1 MSSKFIIIIAVR
13 ASSFIH
19 QHNAFLNVM
28 FVCAFEAALFIFAKF
43 NHMIEIKASIALCDT
58 TVLFKQLA

>member
-1 MSSKFIIIIAVR
+1 VTIVAVR

-19 QHNAFLNVM
+19 QHNASFDVM
-28 FVCAFEAALFIFAKF
+28 FVCAFKAMLFIFAESS
-43 NHMIEIKASIALCDT
+43 HMIKIKAFITLCDT

>member
-1 MSSKFIIIIAVR
+1 MTIIAVH

-19 QHNAFLNVM
+19 QHNTLLDVM
-28 FVCAFEAALFIFAKF
+28 FVCTFEATLFIFAEF
-43 NHMIEIKASIALCDT
+43 SYMIKIEAFIALCNM

>member
-1 MSSKFIIIIAVR
+1 MTIIAIR

-19 QHNAFLNVM
+19 QHNTFLDVM
-28 FVCAFEAALFIFAKF
+28 FIYAFEATLFIFAEF
-43 NHMIEIKASIALCDT
+43 NHMIKTEASIALCNT

>member
-1 MSSKFIIIIAVR
+1 MTIIAVR

-19 QHNAFLNVM
+19 RHNTLLDVM
-28 FVCAFEAALFIFAKF
+28 FVCAFEATLFIFAEF
-43 NHMIEIKASIALCDT
+43 NHVIKIKASIALCDT